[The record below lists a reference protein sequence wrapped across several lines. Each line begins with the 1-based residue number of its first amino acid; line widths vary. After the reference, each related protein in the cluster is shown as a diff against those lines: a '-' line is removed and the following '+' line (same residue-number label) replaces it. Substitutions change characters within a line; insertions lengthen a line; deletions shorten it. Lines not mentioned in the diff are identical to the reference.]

1 MENNLFDLGNGYYT
15 HAGCEYS
22 HDPMAFFEID
32 GKQVRAYSVM
42 QTPMSESDAKVISYN
57 CKIANVRKRRN
68 KIIAETDWMANSDVT
83 MTDAWKTYRQS
94 LRDLPASYSTWDS
107 LESFS
112 WPTKPS

>member
-15 HAGCEYS
+15 HAGREYS
-22 HDPMAFFEID
+22 HDPMMLFEID

-57 CKIANVRKRRN
+57 CKIANVTKRRN

>member
-1 MENNLFDLGNGYYT
+1 MEDNLFDLGNGYYT

-68 KIIAETDWMANSDVT
+68 KIIAESDWMGNSDVT
-83 MTDAWKTYRQS
+83 MSSEWKVYRQA
-94 LRDLPASYSTWDS
+94 LRDITESYKSIYDVV
-107 LESFS
+107 